1 MRHRRSGKKF
11 NRSRSHYHALMR
23 NLAISML
30 MHESIRT
37 TLPKAKELR
46 PFVEKLITLGKK
58 GTLHARRTAFKVL
71 RDEGVL
77 KRLFDEIAPRMK
89 ERPGGY
95 TRILRF
101 GFRASDAAQMATIE
115 LVECSESVTKP
126 EGKPEKEGSKNEE

>member
-1 MRHRRSGKKF
+1 
-11 NRSRSHYHALMR
+11 MR

-30 MHESIRT
+30 MRESIRT

-101 GFRASDAAQMATIE
+101 GFRASDAAQMAVIE
-115 LVECSESVTKP
+115 LVERSESVTSKP
-126 EGKPEKEGSKNEE
+126 EGESEKESGKSGT